1 MGALQ
6 HHRRVHLEQ
15 RAQAQCI
22 ATVAHPDAVQARVH
36 HPGVLFRVEGR
47 QLLLRDLEGQGLG
60 FAGGEPPGLG
70 KAGQPPPFP
79 RQFPLRGAEVDLRNL
94 PPGKAGASV
103 GHLHLHG
110 QVARLDIQPGGAQR
124 KGRVGQPEPEGEQR
138 PDAETV
144 KVAVAH
150 IDPVAV
156 GVLADIAVQAA
167 ERAGAGDVVV
177 PAGPGGG
184 QLALRHSAAQ
194 QHIGHGLPALLPE
207 LGKLQNGVEM
217 LHAVQQAGEFHRA
230 AGVEEQDHRQAAFV
244 QRLQVGPLG
253 VAEVVVAGFQ
263 PAVLSLAGDAA
274 DDVEGR
280 FGPFEVLRPDGAALG
295 QGKGAGR
302 VGVKRVVHLFGGGQH
317 LRPPVF
323 PRAGIA
329 GLAVG
334 QPVLAR
340 QRDAGLFEALPDRD
354 AGPVVH
360 IAGTGAALDRP
371 PGPGAEQRHRR
382 AGVQRQH
389 TAVFQQND
397 PRGGRLAGQG
407 GVLLFPWARG
417 RVAGAAVRKWLFH
430 NKTPYL
436 SIKGETQQNRHRLAR
451 YGGLPP
457 GPAPGRNTVSFIRF
471 TL

>member
-1 MGALQ
+1 
-6 HHRRVHLEQ
+6 
-15 RAQAQCI
+15 
-22 ATVAHPDAVQARVH
+22 
-36 HPGVLFRVEGR
+36 
-47 QLLLRDLEGQGLG
+47 
-60 FAGGEPPGLG
+60 
-70 KAGQPPPFP
+70 
-79 RQFPLRGAEVDLRNL
+79 
-94 PPGKAGASV
+94 
-103 GHLHLHG
+103 
-110 QVARLDIQPGGAQR
+110 
-124 KGRVGQPEPEGEQR
+124 
-138 PDAETV
+138 
-144 KVAVAH
+144 
-150 IDPVAV
+150 
-156 GVLADIAVQAA
+156 
-167 ERAGAGDVVV
+167 
-177 PAGPGGG
+177 
-184 QLALRHSAAQ
+184 
-194 QHIGHGLPALLPE
+194 
-207 LGKLQNGVEM
+207 M

-280 FGPFEVLRPDGAALG
+280 FGPFEV
-295 QGKGAGR
+295 
-302 VGVKRVVHLFGGGQH
+302 
-317 LRPPVF
+317 
-323 PRAGIA
+323 
-329 GLAVG
+329 
-334 QPVLAR
+334 
-340 QRDAGLFEALPDRD
+340 LPDRD

-436 SIKGETQQNRHRLAR
+436 PIKGETQQNRHRLAR

-457 GPAPGRNTVSFIRF
+457 GPAPGRNTVPFIRF